1 MFSDVANGREPN
13 LRNLPSFNLNI
24 SQRRVK
30 NNIIELEERNETDRR
45 SADPHADTDACG
57 IWIVEAAAHD
67 PMGVEEAE
75 GAEISKREE
84 KERCSTKY
92 TAGVT
97 TIAVSIRAK
106 SRVKKNPLSDWNLN
120 KRIIRE
126 KLLPIV

>member
-1 MFSDVANGREPN
+1 M
-13 LRNLPSFNLNI
+13 
-24 SQRRVK
+24 
-30 NNIIELEERNETDRR
+30 NNEIDRR
-45 SADPHADTDACG
+45 SANPHAYTDACG
-57 IWIVEAAAHD
+57 LWAVEVTAHD

-106 SRVKKNPLSDWNLN
+106 SRVKKNPLSDGNLN